1 MKYTKSILAITVAS
15 LLTACG
21 GSDSN
26 DDTPQ
31 PMTGTF
37 NLGVSDNPAD
47 AEIVNIAFKQVVL
60 KGNGES
66 LSFDVS
72 DSGELK
78 HVDLLQF
85 QGQEVE
91 TLVSGQSIPTGE
103 YQMCI
108 YMEKSEVA
116 NEDSSYVKTA
126 DGIAGLT
133 TNSNGSC
140 GGVGADEPDTG
151 RLFFNKAFTIAAGN
165 NVFVAEFNLGQGL
178 QAPHGNKDYWT
189 LKPTSVQLVNNAE
202 VGAIKGQINA
212 SDSETLSN
220 IKTECENAAGGTEYN
235 QAVYLYPAD
244 TALTDMVDF
253 RPDADVTAPQA
264 APIASARVNA
274 MLDQNDEVTGYE
286 YEFGF
291 VTAGTYSLG
300 YTCVA
305 QNDDPESVNTPEDA
319 EMPFFIHIDEQ
330 TVEVTNGATT
340 ERHFPMD
347 FVPVS

>member
-1 MKYTKSILAITVAS
+1 MKYSKSIIAIS
-15 LLTACG
+15 LISILSACG
-21 GSDSN
+21 GSDN
-26 DDTPQ
+26 TTTPE
-31 PMTGTF
+31 PTMGTF

-116 NEDSSYVKTA
+116 NEESSYVKTA

-140 GGVGADEPDTG
+140 GGVGAEDPNTG
-151 RLFFNKAFTIAAGN
+151 RLFFNKTFTIAAGS
-165 NVFVAEFNLGQGL
+165 NVFVAEFNLAKGL

-202 VGAIKGQINA
+202 VGAIEGQINA
-212 SDSETLSN
+212 SDSDTLDN
-220 IKTECENAAGGTEYN
+220 VKADCEVAAGGTEFA

-244 TALTDMVDF
+244 TTLTNMVDF
-253 RPDADVTAPQA
+253 RPDADITTPQV

-291 VTAGTYSLG
+291 VTAGSYSLG

-305 QNDDPESVNTPEDA
+305 QNDDPETANNPDDA

-330 TVEVTNGATT
+330 TVEVTNGTTT
-340 ERHFPMD
+340 ERHFPMA